1 MRFCL
6 SIIEPRKQNWIDLTN
21 MLQKLDYFYHMIY
34 IVVKPFKT
42 VYTVKRWRFFPWRH
56 QVLYACTFSLFIT
69 CLVAMEPKL
78 IVFA

>member
-21 MLQKLDYFYHMIY
+21 MLQKPDCFYHTIY
-34 IVVKPFKT
+34 IVVKPFET
-42 VYTVKRWRFFPWRH
+42 VYIVKRWRFFH
-56 QVLYACTFSLFIT
+56 DVIKSCTFFLYIT
-69 CLVAMEPKL
+69 CFVAMEPKL